1 MDSKLNL
8 FLEKINLN
16 KDYFDFFKDATLDK
30 IVVNKSKQ
38 SFLVKIT
45 ID

>member
-16 KDYFDFFKDATLDK
+16 KDYFDFFKNSTLDK
-30 IVVNKSKQ
+30 IVVNKNRK
-38 SFLVKIT
+38 SFL
-45 ID
+45 